1 MKSDLELR
9 SVNLNS
15 KDMKEVDKLIDY
27 SNGDSVS
34 RFIREAI
41 REKLNKIKEE
51 KKNGYRRRKS
61 SLKRMENK

>member
-15 KDMKEVDKLIDY
+15 KDMSEVDKLIDY

-34 RFIREAI
+34 RFIREAV
-41 REKLNKIKEE
+41 REKLNRIKGLKE
-51 KKNGYRRRKS
+51 K
-61 SLKRMENK
+61 